1 VIEDRTSARTAAWEQ
16 PGGSLIPARWL
27 CSEPMPWVS
36 HACIVSR
43 AVHDRPARATEARA
57 HARSRRRAGASLRNS
72 PDRRPSS
79 ALADAA
85 GDVAERFD
93 LRAYD
98 AVHLA
103 SAMEVDDGS
112 IVVVTWDRAPASAAG
127 LDAAPPV

>member
-1 VIEDRTSARTAAWEQ
+1 MGTTRRLTHPGALVVFGAHAVGLSRVHRLSCCARSAGPGDRS
-16 PGGSLIPARWL
+16 
-27 CSEPMPWVS
+27 
-36 HACIVSR
+36 SR
-43 AVHDRPARATEARA
+43 ACAFEAA
-57 HARSRRRAGASLRNS
+57 SWGEPSELSRSWTFI
-72 PDRRPSS
+72 

-103 SAMEVDDGS
+103 SAMVVDDGS